1 MKTIV
6 LYSTRTGNTK
16 KIAEAI
22 ASAVPGAP
30 CVNVKDAPA
39 DLGSYDLAFVGFWV
53 DKGDADAEAKKV
65 LQSLTN
71 KYVGVFAT
79 LGAMPDSDHA
89 KECLK
94 KGAAHV
100 PAGSEVVGSF
110 ICQGAVDP
118 KLIEMMYKMF
128 PAGHPHGRTPE
139 REALHKEAAKHPDE
153 QDCANAKAFAEDVLK
168 KIAAKA

>member
-30 CVNVKDAPA
+30 CVNVKDVPA
-39 DLGSYDLAFVGFWV
+39 DLASYDLVFVGFWV

-65 LQSLTN
+65 METLNN

-79 LGAMPDSDHA
+79 LGAMPTSDHA

-94 KGAAHV
+94 KASSVV
-100 PAGSEVVGSF
+100 PGEVVGQF

-118 KLIEMMYKMF
+118 KLIEAMYKMF

-139 REALHKEAAKHPDE
+139 REALHAEAAKHPDAK
-153 QDCANAKAFAEDVLK
+153 DCADAKAFAEEVLS

>member
-6 LYSTRTGNTK
+6 LYSTRTGNTN

-30 CVNVKDAPA
+30 CVNVKDVPA
-39 DLGSYDLAFVGFWV
+39 DLASYDLVFVGFWV

-65 LQSLTN
+65 MQTLDNQ
-71 KYVGVFAT
+71 YVGVFAT
-79 LGAMPDSDHA
+79 LGAKPDSDHA

-94 KGAAHV
+94 KASSVV
-100 PAGSEVVGSF
+100 PGEVVGKF
-110 ICQGAVDP
+110 ICQGALDP
-118 KLIEMMYKMF
+118 TLIEAMYKMF

-139 REALHKEAAKHPDE
+139 REALHAEAAKHPDA
-153 QDCANAKAFAEDVLK
+153 QDCANAKAFAEDVLQ